1 MRKLIDI
8 FKGLLNYLN
17 PFNAKFLQSD
27 WLKEKELYDRNYHH
41 YVLTE
46 HCRTRMKERRI
57 IYRDLNLAF
66 KYGKLIG
73 NQILLD
79 ISHIPDECFQ
89 GLTNQQI
96 KHILGHLPLVIT
108 IKPGTKIITTVYKGN
123 NTLRDKDDIKTDAYI
138 IEESD
143 QLYFD
148 GEEWLVDSDPKK
160 WKDYE
165 DYDLIFLNDDM
176 YF

>member
-1 MRKLIDI
+1 MRKLIDN

-17 PFNAKFLQSD
+17 PFNEKFLQSD
-27 WLKEKELYDRNYHH
+27 LLKEKELFDRNYHH

-89 GLTNQQI
+89 GLTNKQI

-123 NTLRDKDDIKTDAYI
+123 NTLRDKDDIKMLNEIYRAMEKQNVSTCQDFAHKRVFTYV
-138 IEESD
+138 D
-143 QLYFD
+143 
-148 GEEWLVDSDPKK
+148 WL
-160 WKDYE
+160 
-165 DYDLIFLNDDM
+165 
-176 YF
+176 

>member
-1 MRKLIDI
+1 MRQLIDI

-17 PFNAKFLQSD
+17 PFNAKFIQSD
-27 WLKEKELYDRNYHH
+27 WLKEKELFDRNYHH

-89 GLTNQQI
+89 GLTNKQI

-123 NTLRDKDDIKTDAYI
+123 NTLRDKIDIKMLNEIYKA
-138 IEESD
+138 IE
-143 QLYFD
+143 
-148 GEEWLVDSDPKK
+148 K
-160 WKDYE
+160 
-165 DYDLIFLNDDM
+165 
-176 YF
+176 

>member
-1 MRKLIDI
+1 MRKLINI
-8 FKGLLNYLN
+8 FKGLFNFLN
-17 PFNAKFLQSD
+17 PFNEKFLCSD
-27 WLKEKELYDRNYHH
+27 WLKEKELFDRNYHH

-89 GLTNQQI
+89 GLNNKQI

-108 IKPGTKIITTVYKGN
+108 IFKVSIMASLAKNPDKIATEHSHEPKPSG
-123 NTLRDKDDIKTDAYI
+123 
-138 IEESD
+138 
-143 QLYFD
+143 
-148 GEEWLVDSDPKK
+148 
-160 WKDYE
+160 
-165 DYDLIFLNDDM
+165 
-176 YF
+176 